1 MNENKEFEH
10 EIDPDLLA
18 EIEEWK
24 RQTTTSQRNITSPIQ
39 TRISNRSPCRPII
52 PGTTA
57 TSTRTAISA

>member
-10 EIDPDLLA
+10 KIDPDLWA
-18 EIEEWK
+18 EIEEWEK
-24 RQTTTSQRNITSPIQ
+24 ADYDGNITSPIQ